1 MMLNCAHLK
10 TMALELRH
18 FQLLA
23 AIADTGSLAGAS
35 RKLFLTS
42 SALSHQLRD
51 AEERLGIRLFQRRHR
66 RLLLTGAGQKV
77 LDSARRVLAEV
88 ALAEAACRQEAPD
101 DLLRLSTGCYTA
113 YGWLPPVLRHWQAE
127 YPRVE
132 LRIVLE
138 ATRQPLPAL
147 LAGELDLAL
156 TTDPPPHVR
165 LRRTP
170 LFEDELR
177 LLVAA
182 DHHLAGRA
190 HVSVEELAREHVL
203 TYDAPAEQL
212 DVYTRLFWPTGI
224 EPRRVS
230 RVPLTEALVDLARA
244 GFGVTALSPWMM
256 PARREG
262 LVSLRLTPRGVRRRW
277 TAVTLGSHPPSSP
290 VGRFVQLLKE
300 DVKALEAEDSLERS
314 KPRAP
319 G

>member
-1 MMLNCAHLK
+1 
-10 TMALELRH
+10 MALELRH
-18 FQLLA
+18 FELIA

-51 AEERLGIRLFQRRHR
+51 AEERLGTRLFQRRHR
-66 RLLLTGAGQKV
+66 RLLLTGAGEKV

-88 ALAEAACRQEAPD
+88 AQAEAACRQEAAED
-101 DLLRLSTGCYTA
+101 MVRLSTGCYTV
-113 YGWLPPVLRHWQAE
+113 YGWLPPVLRRWQVE

-138 ATRQPLPAL
+138 ATREPLPAL

-156 TTDPPPHVR
+156 VTDPPPHVR

-182 DHHLAGRA
+182 DHRLGGRT
-190 HVSVEELAREHVL
+190 HVSVEELAGEHVL

-212 DVYTRLFWPTGI
+212 DLYTRFFWPAGI

-230 RVPLTEALVDLARA
+230 RVPLTEALVDLVRA
-244 GFGVTALSPWMM
+244 GIGVTALSPWMM
-256 PARREG
+256 PARRDG
-262 LVSLRLTPRGVRRRW
+262 LVSLRLTPRGIRRRW
-277 TAVTLGSHPPSSP
+277 AAVTLGGHPPSSP
-290 VGRFVQLLKE
+290 VGRFIQLLKE
-300 DVKALEAEDSLERS
+300 NVMALEPEGNLEHS
-314 KPRAP
+314 KPRPRA
-319 G
+319 